1 MVTINTCGFR
11 FILTCCS
18 LFTVL
23 THCESYSRWFT
34 WKRSGPTIIW
44 TSTYNLV
51 VLVLDGGGTIVQI
64 TYYIRQI

>member
-18 LFTVL
+18 R
-23 THCESYSRWFT
+23 ESYSRWFT

-51 VLVLDGGGTIVQI
+51 VLVLDRGGMIVQI
-64 TYYIRQI
+64 RYYIRQI